1 MKKLKLESLEVT
13 SFETG
18 AAAPLRRG
26 TVLGRDAKPAPL
38 TFNNC
43 PQTAWTCPTDPNFD
57 CTYGCS
63 MNTACPEG
71 CVVQLETADCP
82 IQ

>member
-18 AAAPLRRG
+18 AAAPLHRG

-43 PQTAWTCPTDPNFD
+43 PQTAWHCPTDPNFD

-63 MNTACPEG
+63 NFTNCPDNCG
-71 CVVQLETADCP
+71 QLTQTVDCA